1 MKIIEKIK
9 SLKREQL
16 LAIAAGILLIAFGIF
31 RIITNDII
39 VSKGV
44 AVNATITDSDGSHR
58 RYLSEEAEEADGRYD
73 YDISYEY
80 NGKTYTS
87 RILKI
92 DTIIFKPRTVGN
104 SVYIYIDPENPE
116 RIALTS
122 TPFGFISVFAGIVA
136 FGAAYMMGHKKE
148 ARYKNYE

>member
-9 SLKREQL
+9 NLKKEQL

-44 AVNATITDSDGSHR
+44 TVNATITDSDGSHR
-58 RYLSEEAEEADGRYD
+58 RYPSEEADGRYD

-87 RILKI
+87 RILKS
-92 DTIIFKPRTVGN
+92 DTTIFKPKTAGN
-104 SVYIYIDPENPE
+104 NVYIYIDPENPE

-136 FGAAYMMGHKKE
+136 FGAAYMMGYKKE

>member
-1 MKIIEKIK
+1 MKIINKIK
-9 SLKREQL
+9 ALKKEQL
-16 LAIAAGILLIAFGIF
+16 LAIAVGIVLIGFGIF
-31 RIITNDII
+31 RIISNDII

-58 RYLSEEAEEADGRYD
+58 ELDEKADGRND
-73 YDISYEY
+73 YDITYEY

-87 RILKI
+87 RILDA
-92 DTIIFKPRTVGN
+92 DTSVFKSKVTGD

-122 TPFGFISVFAGIVA
+122 TPFGFICVFAGVVA

-148 ARYKNYE
+148 SRYKNYE

>member
-9 SLKREQL
+9 NLKKEQL

-44 AVNATITDSDGSHR
+44 TVNATITDSDGSHR
-58 RYLSEEAEEADGRYD
+58 QYLEEEADGRYD

-87 RILKI
+87 RILKS
-92 DTIIFKPRTVGN
+92 DTTIFKPKTVGN
-104 SVYIYIDPENPE
+104 NVYIYIDPENPE

>member
-1 MKIIEKIK
+1 MKIINKIK
-9 SLKREQL
+9 ALKKEQL
-16 LAIAAGILLIAFGIF
+16 LAIAVGIVLIGFGIF
-31 RIITNDII
+31 RIISNDII

-58 RYLSEEAEEADGRYD
+58 ELDEKADGRND
-73 YDISYEY
+73 YDITYEY

-87 RILKI
+87 RILDA
-92 DTIIFKPRTVGN
+92 DTSVFKPKVTGD
-104 SVYIYIDPENPE
+104 SVYIYIDPENPG

-122 TPFGFISVFAGIVA
+122 TPFGYICVFAGVVA

-148 ARYKNYE
+148 SRYKNYE

>member
-1 MKIIEKIK
+1 MKITDKIR
-9 SLKREQL
+9 SLKKEQL
-16 LAIAAGILLIAFGIF
+16 LAIAAGILLIGFGIF

-44 AVNATITDSDGSHR
+44 TVNAAITDSDGNR
-58 RYLSEEAEEADGRYD
+58 RQYLSEEADGRND

-87 RILKI
+87 RILKS
-92 DTIIFKPRTVGN
+92 DTTIFKPKIVGN

-122 TPFGFISVFAGIVA
+122 TPFGFICVFAGIVA
-136 FGAAYMMGHKKE
+136 FGAAYMMGQKKE

>member
-1 MKIIEKIK
+1 MKKIEKIK
-9 SLKREQL
+9 NLKREQL

-58 RYLSEEAEEADGRYD
+58 QYLEEEADGRYD

-87 RILKI
+87 RILKS
-92 DTIIFKPRTVGN
+92 DTTIFKPKTVGN
-104 SVYIYIDPENPE
+104 NVYIYIDPENPE

-136 FGAAYMMGHKKE
+136 FGAAYMMGYKKE

>member
-9 SLKREQL
+9 TLKREQIL
-16 LAIAAGILLIAFGIF
+16 VIAAGILLIGFGIF

-44 AVNATITDSDGSHR
+44 AVNATITDSDGSR
-58 RYLSEEAEEADGRYD
+58 RQYPNEEADGRND

-87 RILKI
+87 RILHS
-92 DTIIFKPRTVGN
+92 DTSVFKPKVVGN
-104 SVYIYIDPENPE
+104 SIYIYIDPENPE
-116 RIALTS
+116 RIALTI
-122 TPFGFISVFAGIVA
+122 TPFGFICVFAGIVA
-136 FGAAYMMGHKKE
+136 FGAACIIGSKKE

>member
-9 SLKREQL
+9 SLKREQR
-16 LAIAAGILLIAFGIF
+16 LAIAAGIILIGFGIF
-31 RIITNDII
+31 RIVTNDII

-44 AVNATITDSDGSHR
+44 TVNATITDSDGSHR
-58 RYLSEEAEEADGRYD
+58 HYLSEEADGRND

-87 RILKI
+87 RILKS
-92 DTIIFKPRTVGN
+92 DTTIFKPKIVGN

-122 TPFGFISVFAGIVA
+122 TPLGFICVFAGIVA
-136 FGAAYMMGHKKE
+136 FGAAYMMGQKNE